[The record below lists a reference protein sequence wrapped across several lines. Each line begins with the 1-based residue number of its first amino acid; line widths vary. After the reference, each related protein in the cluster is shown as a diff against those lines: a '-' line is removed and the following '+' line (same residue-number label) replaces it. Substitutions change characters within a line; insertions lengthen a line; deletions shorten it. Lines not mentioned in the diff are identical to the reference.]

1 MLQSAINRDLM
12 TPLSCIAIF
21 VDLCMN
27 RKDIPAKEKLNILK
41 QIKAS
46 ARFVQFKMHDLLDL
60 TLLDNGQISKK
71 NDHFIVHNVLNE
83 IIQLIQFQNMNR
95 RVTITHDYRRLIEHR
110 IVGDKT
116 RLQQVL
122 MNLLTNAMK
131 YSPED
136 GKISVTA
143 SS

>member
-1 MLQSAINRDLM
+1 MLKMLQSAVSRDLM

-27 RKDIPAKEKLNILK
+27 RTDIAPKEKLNILK
-41 QIKAS
+41 QIKAQ

-83 IIQLIQFQNMNR
+83 VIQL
-95 RVTITHDYRRLIEHR
+95 
-110 IVGDKT
+110 
-116 RLQQVL
+116 VL
-122 MNLLTNAMK
+122 F
-131 YSPED
+131 
-136 GKISVTA
+136 
-143 SS
+143 

>member
-1 MLQSAINRDLM
+1 MNVRRHKIRYHGKKCILLSLRDVSSSMRLDQETHNNKMLKMLQSAVSRDLM

-27 RKDIPAKEKLNILK
+27 RTDIPPKEKLNILK
-41 QIKAS
+41 QIKAQ

-83 IIQLIQFQNMNR
+83 VIQL
-95 RVTITHDYRRLIEHR
+95 
-110 IVGDKT
+110 
-116 RLQQVL
+116 VL
-122 MNLLTNAMK
+122 F
-131 YSPED
+131 
-136 GKISVTA
+136 
-143 SS
+143 

>member
-1 MLQSAINRDLM
+1 MNVRRHKIRYHGKKCILLSLRDVSSSMRLDQETHNNKMLKMLQSAVSRDLM

-27 RKDIPAKEKLNILK
+27 RTDIAPKEKLNILK
-41 QIKAS
+41 QIKAQ

-83 IIQLIQFQNMNR
+83 VIQL
-95 RVTITHDYRRLIEHR
+95 
-110 IVGDKT
+110 
-116 RLQQVL
+116 VL
-122 MNLLTNAMK
+122 F
-131 YSPED
+131 
-136 GKISVTA
+136 
-143 SS
+143 